1 MKTNLLFP
9 ASFKYISILFLATPV
24 FCYFFDI
31 MLFNNNRFMEKTL
44 FEFLMSCAF
53 FLIVFSKYKDDDE
66 MLYSIRLKTT
76 VYSLLIGVFLLI
88 GRPLLN
94 FILWNQAETYES
106 AGSIISTVLFFNVLF
121 FLRERNKLKEALT
134 DEELH

>member
-1 MKTNLLFP
+1 MKTHLLFP

-24 FCYFFDI
+24 FFYFFDI
-31 MLFNNNRFMEKTL
+31 TLFNHNRFMEKTL
-44 FEFLMSCAF
+44 FEFLVSVAF
-53 FLIVFSKYKDDDE
+53 FMIVFSRYKDDDE

-94 FILWNQAETYES
+94 FILWNQVETYES

-121 FLRERNKLKEALT
+121 FLRERNKLKESLT

>member
-1 MKTNLLFP
+1 MHLLFP

-24 FCYFFDI
+24 FFYFFDI
-31 MLFNNNRFMEKTL
+31 TLFNNNRFMEKKL
-44 FEFLMSCAF
+44 FEFLMSVAF
-53 FLIVFSKYKDDDE
+53 FMIVFSRYKDDDE

-88 GRPLLN
+88 GSPLLN
-94 FILWNQAETYES
+94 FILWNQVETYES

-121 FLRERNKLKEALT
+121 FLRERNKLKESLT

>member
-1 MKTNLLFP
+1 MKANLLFP

-44 FEFLMSCAF
+44 FEFLVSCAF

-106 AGSIISTVLFFNVLF
+106 AGGIISTVLFFNVLF
-121 FLRERNKLKEALT
+121 FLRERNKLKEALS

>member
-106 AGSIISTVLFFNVLF
+106 AGGIISTVLFFNVLF

>member
-44 FEFLMSCAF
+44 FEFLVSCAL

-106 AGSIISTVLFFNVLF
+106 AGGIISTVLFFNVLF
-121 FLRERNKLKEALT
+121 FLRERNKLKEALS

>member
-1 MKTNLLFP
+1 MNSNFLFP
-9 ASFKYISILFLATPV
+9 SKFKYLAIILFLIPV
-24 FCYFFDI
+24 FCHLFDI
-31 MLFNNNRFMEKTL
+31 VLLNNDLVEKTL
-44 FEFLMSCAF
+44 FEFLVSVAF
-53 FLIVFSKYKDDDE
+53 FLIVFSRYKDDDE

-88 GRPLLN
+88 ARPLLN
-94 FILWNQAETYES
+94 FILWNQVEMYES

-121 FLRERNKLKEALT
+121 FLRERNKLKESLE

>member
-44 FEFLMSCAF
+44 FEFLVSCAF

-76 VYSLLIGVFLLI
+76 VCSLLIGVFLLI

-106 AGSIISTVLFFNVLF
+106 AGGVISTVLFFNVLF
-121 FLRERNKLKEALT
+121 FLRERNKLKEALS

>member
-1 MKTNLLFP
+1 MKTYLLFP
-9 ASFKYISILFLATPV
+9 AGFKYISILFLATPV
-24 FCYFFDI
+24 FFYFFDI

-44 FEFLMSCAF
+44 FEFLVSCAF

-106 AGSIISTVLFFNVLF
+106 AGGIISTVLFFNVLF
-121 FLRERNKLKEALT
+121 FLRERNKLKEALS

>member
-44 FEFLMSCAF
+44 FEFLVSCAF

-76 VYSLLIGVFLLI
+76 VYSLLIGVFLLV

-121 FLRERNKLKEALT
+121 FLRERNKLKEALS

>member
-1 MKTNLLFP
+1 MKTYLLFP
-9 ASFKYISILFLATPV
+9 AGFKYISILFLATPV
-24 FCYFFDI
+24 CCYFFDI

-44 FEFLMSCAF
+44 FEFLVSCAF

-76 VYSLLIGVFLLI
+76 VYSLLIGVFLLT

-121 FLRERNKLKEALT
+121 FLRERNKLKEALSN
-134 DEELH
+134 EELH

>member
-24 FCYFFDI
+24 LCYFFDI
-31 MLFNNNRFMEKTL
+31 TLFNNNRFMQKTL
-44 FEFLMSCAF
+44 FEFLASCAF

-94 FILWNQAETYES
+94 YILWNQAETYES

>member
-106 AGSIISTVLFFNVLF
+106 AGGIISTVLFFNVLF
-121 FLRERNKLKEALT
+121 FLRERNKLKEALS

>member
-44 FEFLMSCAF
+44 FEFLVSCAF